1 MNAMW
6 CRWRTLT
13 RKKLLS
19 DCTQLHIGAGKIVF
33 PLLPMALHVPVEKL
47 LNPIFSIWEKTFW
60 RMVSSSIVG
69 EDHRK
74 CDMHRALSVIAIWYH
89 KWPDGLELEKLKL
102 SLLTPQLDC
111 LVCQRS
117 PDLQMLLWMSGSS
130 MHICVVGESAFSF
143 ASSWRRP
150 RLGRGSELT
159 AEGPSFLSQQCGLAG
174 QERTKRTEF

>member
-6 CRWRTLT
+6 CGWRTLT
-13 RKKLLS
+13 KKNYWVTALS
-19 DCTQLHIGAGKIVF
+19 YISVQAKLSFLCF
-33 PLLPMALHVPVEKL
+33 PWPCMFPWNNCLLPFSLFEKK
-47 LNPIFSIWEKTFW
+47 PFW

-74 CDMHRALSVIAIWYH
+74 CDMHIALSVIAIWYH